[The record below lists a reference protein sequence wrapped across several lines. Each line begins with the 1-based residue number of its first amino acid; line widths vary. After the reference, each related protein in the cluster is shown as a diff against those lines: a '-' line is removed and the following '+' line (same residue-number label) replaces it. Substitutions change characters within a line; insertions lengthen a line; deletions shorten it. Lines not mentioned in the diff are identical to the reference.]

1 MSWSSS
7 AVALSG
13 FVEAM
18 HLDERAFNI
27 GSHDAAGPHIGDILA
42 RVDVSGVLLS
52 AEAWIGLVA
61 AAVMVYVTIRIRR
74 YRDDS

>member
-1 MSWSSS
+1 MSLEFIGRRF
-7 AVALSG
+7 VG

-18 HLDERAFNI
+18 HLDERAFSM
-27 GSHDAAGPHIGDILA
+27 GSHDVAGPHIGDILS

-52 AEAWIGLVA
+52 AEAWLGLVA